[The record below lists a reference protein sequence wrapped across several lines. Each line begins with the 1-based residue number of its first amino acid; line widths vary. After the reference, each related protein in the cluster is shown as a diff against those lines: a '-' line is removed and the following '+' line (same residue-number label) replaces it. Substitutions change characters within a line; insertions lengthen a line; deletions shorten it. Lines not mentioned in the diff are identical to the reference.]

1 MWDKEALISCW
12 TLILLLALA
21 GCGTGTDDSVLT
33 GAFPPAGD
41 VPGWMPDGDVRTF
54 DEETLFDLVNGQADA
69 FFVYG
74 FERAATR
81 RYVGADEAKIH
92 VEVWQLTTPADAYG
106 LFTANVAGT
115 PVAGFGNDG
124 DADPGRRLTF
134 WQNRY
139 FVNVRALQE
148 TDNAELET
156 FARYTSSA
164 LPAGG
169 SPPDLLDRLPPD
181 GLAARPRFF
190 HEEISIQDVL
200 WLGGENL
207 LSLSP
212 ETDGLLARY
221 ERDGTNGCLLLVA
234 YPDAAGAADARAALE
249 NASVG
254 DLIAADADDRHLA
267 AVFGQVDEVT
277 AGTLVAQALGGE

>member
-21 GCGTGTDDSVLT
+21 GCGTGADASVLT
-33 GAFPPAGD
+33 GAFPPASD
-41 VPGWMPDGDVRTF
+41 VPGWMPDDDVRTF

-92 VEVWQLTTPADAYG
+92 VEVWQLATPADAYG

-115 PVAGFGNDG
+115 PVAGFGSDG

-156 FARYTSSA
+156 FARFISSA

-190 HEEISIQDVL
+190 HEEISIQNDL

-207 LSLSP
+207 LGLGP
-212 ETDGLLARY
+212 ETDGVLAQY
-221 ERDGTNGCLLLVA
+221 EIDGVVTHLLLIEYPEAESASAVLETLDGGEVEGLVA
-234 YPDAAGAADARAALE
+234 ASAEE
-249 NASVG
+249 NVLG
-254 DLIAADADDRHLA
+254 
-267 AVFGQVDEVT
+267 AVFGEVDE
-277 AGTLVAQALGGE
+277 AEIGPILEEALK